1 MRRSI
6 VRNFQS
12 LIVSAVKICKH
23 CLKTAQLLVDETLYW
38 DFALDPQDLL
48 GYCPWSENSWRR
60 HWADSVVFSWHGSK
74 CTQMR
79 WLKVP
84 DYQWTWV
91 HYEILG
97 LCVLCRSAD
106 LRAFTVYSLVSI
118 LTRDDRVSDG
128 ARFLRRVTDTYIRW
142 QWRNL
147 LLLCM
152 VSVADSKL

>member
-1 MRRSI
+1 MLLSPTVKQTGQEWDGQLCEIFKVWSFLQSKSVNI
-6 VRNFQS
+6 VW
-12 LIVSAVKICKH
+12 K
-23 CLKTAQLLVDETLYW
+23 LLSFWWTKPYIGTLP
-38 DFALDPQDLL
+38 LDPQDLL

-142 QWRNL
+142 QWR
-147 LLLCM
+147 
-152 VSVADSKL
+152 